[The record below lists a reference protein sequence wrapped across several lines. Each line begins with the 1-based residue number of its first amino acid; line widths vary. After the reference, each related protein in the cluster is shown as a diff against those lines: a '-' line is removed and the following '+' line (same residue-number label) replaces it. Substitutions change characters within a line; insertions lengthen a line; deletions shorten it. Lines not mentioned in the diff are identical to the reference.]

1 MKYQKYFKGKNL
13 GRISMK
19 NYFKVAVCQLKVV
32 DDKKSN
38 VNQALKMIKTSAKN
52 SADIV
57 ILPEMFNCPYDN
69 TKFKEYA
76 EIKEESITL
85 KAISKAS
92 KDNNVLIVAGSIPEL
107 DNDKIYNSCFI
118 FNNYGDLIG
127 KYRKMH
133 LFDIDTPE
141 IKFKESDTLSAGNQI
156 GVFDTQFTR
165 IGVAICYDIRFPEL
179 LRIMALKGT
188 QLFIIPGAFNMTTGP
203 AHWELLIRG
212 RAVDNQVFIAAASP
226 ARNKELSYVSYGH
239 SMITGPWG
247 DVIARADEKEG
258 IIYADIDLNKLKK
271 VRNELPLLK
280 NRRDDMYC
288 IIEK

>member
-1 MKYQKYFKGKNL
+1 MKTH
-13 GRISMK
+13 
-19 NYFKVAVCQLKVV
+19 FKVTICQLKVV

-38 VNQALKMIKTSAKN
+38 VNRALEMIKTSAKN

-69 TKFKEYA
+69 AKFKEYA
-76 EIKEESITL
+76 EIKEGSKTL

-92 KDNNVLIVAGSIPEL
+92 SYNNVLIVAGSIPEL

-133 LFDIDTPE
+133 LFDINTHE

-165 IGVAICYDIRFPEL
+165 IGVSICYDIRFPEL
-179 LRIMALKGT
+179 SRIMALKGA

-212 RAVDNQVFIAAASP
+212 RSVDNQVFIAAAAP
-226 ARNKELSYVSYGH
+226 ARNKELSYVSYGN

-247 DVIARADEKEG
+247 DVIARADENER

-271 VRNELPLLK
+271 VRNGLPLFK
-280 NRRDDMYC
+280 NRRDDVYC
-288 IIEK
+288 TIEK

>member
-1 MKYQKYFKGKNL
+1 
-13 GRISMK
+13 MK
-19 NYFKVAVCQLKVV
+19 NHFKVAICQLKVV

-38 VNQALKMIKTSAKN
+38 VNRALEMIKTSAKN

-69 TKFKEYA
+69 AKFKEYA
-76 EIKEESITL
+76 EIKEESKTL

-165 IGVAICYDIRFPEL
+165 IGVSICYDIRFPEL
-179 LRIMALKGT
+179 SRIMALKGA

-212 RAVDNQVFIAAASP
+212 RSVDNQVFIAAASP
-226 ARNKELSYVSYGH
+226 ARNKELSYVSYGN

-247 DVIARADEKEG
+247 DVIARADENEG

-280 NRRDDMYC
+280 NRREDIYC

>member
-1 MKYQKYFKGKNL
+1 
-13 GRISMK
+13 MK
-19 NYFKVAVCQLKVV
+19 NYFKVAVCQLNVV

-38 VNQALKMIKTSAKN
+38 VNQALEMIEVSAKN

-133 LFDIDTPE
+133 LFDIDTPK

-156 GVFDTQFTR
+156 GVFDTQFAR

-179 LRIMALKGT
+179 LRIMALKGV

-212 RAVDNQVFIAAASP
+212 RSVDNQVFIAAASP
-226 ARNKELSYVSYGH
+226 ARNKELSYISYGN

-247 DVIARADEKEG
+247 DVIARADEKER
-258 IIYADIDLNKLKK
+258 IIYADIDLNKLRK
-271 VRNELPLLK
+271 VRKELPLLK
-280 NRRDDMYC
+280 NRRDDIYC

>member
-1 MKYQKYFKGKNL
+1 
-13 GRISMK
+13 MK
-19 NYFKVAVCQLKVV
+19 NHFKVAICQLKVV

-38 VNQALKMIKTSAKN
+38 VNRALEMIKTSAKN

-69 TKFKEYA
+69 AKFKEYA
-76 EIKEESITL
+76 EIKEGSKTL

-92 KDNNVLIVAGSIPEL
+92 RYNNVLIVAGSIPEL

-133 LFDIDTPE
+133 LFDINTHE

-165 IGVAICYDIRFPEL
+165 IGVSICYDIRFPEL
-179 LRIMALKGT
+179 SRIMALKGA

-212 RAVDNQVFIAAASP
+212 RSVDNQVFIAAASP
-226 ARNKELSYVSYGH
+226 ARNKELSYVSYGN

-247 DVIARADEKEG
+247 DVIARADENEG

-280 NRRDDMYC
+280 NRRDDVYC
-288 IIEK
+288 TIEK